1 MVMLYLMLLAAAPQ
15 ADARKEPVDDWQAV
29 SITEVARADS
39 TAGPLYLKVHAG
51 DLDGDGAADDA
62 VLRISCT
69 NGAVSESAYWL
80 TGPRDAASGQATG
93 KRMHKPVTF
102 IKEWG
107 AASPQLMKMKPTYDV
122 KTMNGARMSAGDDG
136 WTPIQ
141 LSTTDG
147 MCAATTEAARATKT
161 RSNIQNN

>member
-1 MVMLYLMLLAAAPQ
+1 MLYLMLLAVAPQ
-15 ADARKEPVDDWQAV
+15 AEARKEPVDDWQAV
-29 SITEVARADS
+29 SITDVARADS
-39 TAGPLYLKVHAG
+39 TAGPLSLKVHAG

-62 VLRISCT
+62 VLRITCA
-69 NGAVSESAYWL
+69 NGAISESSYWL
-80 TGPRDAASGQATG
+80 SGPRDAASGQATG

-122 KTMNGARMSAGDDG
+122 KTLKGARMSGSDG
-136 WTPIQ
+136 WTPIS
-141 LSTTDG
+141 LSATDG